1 MISIENFGYLVS
13 STSQQNR
20 QQLTMSTKDAQALLN
35 DIVVLQNKIIHAQEI
50 AINALQQANAPVSG
64 NMEVD
69 SGKF

>member
-35 DIVVLQNKIIHAQEI
+35 DIVALQNKIIHAQEI
-50 AINALQQANAPVSG
+50 TINALQQANAPVSG
-64 NMEVD
+64 SMEVD